1 MSDVLAKE
9 AQLMA
14 TIFLVFSD
22 IDYKKSNS
30 QQAIR
35 LK

>member
-22 IDYKKSNS
+22 IDYKK
-30 QQAIR
+30 AIV
-35 LK
+35 